1 MDEEHAKHAARE
13 MLNKYPPVRDLLLYK
28 ARETLERLAPDVG
41 VAPEDI
47 PEEVVEEY
55 LVAILVHSQG
65 NLLAHIEELVPQEE
79 IEQWIEEEPTLEA
92 AARRMEKEYP
102 QLLRR
107 GPRKRH

>member
-1 MDEEHAKHAARE
+1 LTNVNSSNPNDRS
-13 MLNKYPPVRDLLLYK
+13 PV
-28 ARETLERLAPDVG
+28 T
-41 VAPEDI
+41 
-47 PEEVVEEY
+47 
-55 LVAILVHSQG
+55 HSQG